1 MMNPYFEQMVLS
13 ASPVELLR
21 LLYQRAISAVR
32 DAREH
37 LREKRIAER
46 CASLNIAYAV
56 LTELTSSLR
65 ADDAPELSAN
75 LNALYGYMQQRLLD
89 GNLNQDDEPLREV
102 LGLLST
108 LAEAW
113 QAVPDPW
120 SAEAVQHP
128 LKAVASTNAG
138 HDGGR
143 RIAVS
148 A

>member
-1 MMNPYFEQMVLS
+1 MNPYFEQMVLS
-13 ASPVELLR
+13 ASPVELVR
-21 LLYQRAISAVR
+21 LLYQRAIGAVR

-37 LREKRIAER
+37 LRQGRIQER
-46 CASLNIAYAV
+46 CNSVNIAYAV
-56 LTELTSSLR
+56 LTELASSLR
-65 ADDAPELSAN
+65 AEDAPELSAN
-75 LNALYGYMQQRLLD
+75 LNALYSYMQARLVEANGQQLD
-89 GNLNQDDEPLREV
+89 GPLLEV

-120 SAEAVQHP
+120 SAEAAQHP
-128 LKAVASTNAG
+128 MTPRPYGGASAEGTC
-138 HDGGR
+138 